1 MAGQNWRHRNVHIL
15 MMGRNPDHAVIG
27 LKELKADKVYVITSD
42 IYAQEYQDGERSHPG
57 YNSMLSSWAESL
69 GIEEGRVFAIS
80 NKDLFSPNAS
90 AVIVSV
96 VEQVIREERGSL
108 STSAAL
114 DSAIRI
120 TEESGGHA
128 VKLEG
133 DDEETTYFEFY
144 IGITGGTN
152 LMAGAAVHAA
162 NIFHATPYYI
172 ARTDSPDES
181 SVTAFGSM
189 ASTELLLTSPM
200 EAMKELFDESF
211 GDLYDLSDDAGML
224 VSNLSAM
231 NLASTNWV
239 VSDDPMDDPDLT
251 YELRA
256 EGKMLI
262 GIMLE
267 RRGSIASAEGAAKEG
282 RYDWM
287 ATGDPPKGELLFELF
302 KVNSEDTGDPVRRV
316 LMEKYNLEGR
326 AEIWKH
332 GDEDELTLRTYFADP
347 SNDSFDSL
355 ERGDFDEERISGDFD
370 ELCDRILLMAPYRFD
385 KNTIANIISGGQEV
399 VLLSFLAKLRFTRMG
414 FFNGKN
420 DGSGPNPFESP
431 F

>member
-1 MAGQNWRHRNVHIL
+1 
-15 MMGRNPDHAVIG
+15 
-27 LKELKADKVYVITSD
+27 
-42 IYAQEYQDGERSHPG
+42 
-57 YNSMLSSWAESL
+57 
-69 GIEEGRVFAIS
+69 
-80 NKDLFSPNAS
+80 
-90 AVIVSV
+90 
-96 VEQVIREERGSL
+96 
-108 STSAAL
+108 
-114 DSAIRI
+114 
-120 TEESGGHA
+120 
-128 VKLEG
+128 
-133 DDEETTYFEFY
+133 
-144 IGITGGTN
+144 
-152 LMAGAAVHAA
+152 
-162 NIFHATPYYI
+162 
-172 ARTDSPDES
+172 
-181 SVTAFGSM
+181 
-189 ASTELLLTSPM
+189 
-200 EAMKELFDESF
+200 MKELFDNSW
-211 GDLYDLSDDAGML
+211 GYQYNLSDDASML

-239 VSDDPMDDPDLT
+239 MTDDPMDEPDLT
-251 YELRA
+251 YEVQYEAVSL
-256 EGKMLI
+256 L

-267 RRGSIASAEGAAKEG
+267 RRGSIGPAESAAKG
-282 RYDWM
+282 KSGKDRS
-287 ATGDPPKGELLFELF
+287 TDPPKGELLLELF
-302 KVNSEDTGDPVRRV
+302 KVTYEDTVDPVTKV

-370 ELCDRILLMAPYRFD
+370 ELCDRILLMAPYRFG

>member
-1 MAGQNWRHRNVHIL
+1 MAAQNWRHRNVHIL

-120 TEESGGHA
+120 TRESGGRA

-172 ARTDSPDES
+172 ARTNSPDES
-181 SVTAFGSM
+181 SVTVLGSM
-189 ASTELLLTSPM
+189 ASTELLLTSPV
-200 EAMKELFDESF
+200 EAMKELFDNSW
-211 GDLYDLSDDAGML
+211 GYQYNLSDDASML

-239 VSDDPMDDPDLT
+239 MTDDPMDEPDLT
-251 YELRA
+251 YEVQYEAVSL
-256 EGKMLI
+256 L

-267 RRGSIASAEGAAKEG
+267 RRGSIGPAESAAKG
-282 RYDWM
+282 KSGKDRS
-287 ATGDPPKGELLFELF
+287 TDPPKGELLLELF
-302 KVNSEDTGDPVRRV
+302 KVTYEDTVDPVTKV